1 MATPSK
7 TQNGTLLAWTDVA
20 SAACPVGSAVDVST
34 KFAATIFV
42 RLGRL
47 TGSAFTA
54 GWPNIRIEASHKSSG
69 DNSWGTL
76 VSFQPAVGAS
86 IAATTLNGAVSA
98 GASSFVVT
106 SATNI
111 AAGDLLFLG
120 DSSTS
125 NYEIIRVKSV
135 ASTTITPEEN
145 VVNAHAN
152 AALVTDQAEIF
163 SPAAIDLFSIGR
175 IRAVVDNIGS
185 GQGIK
190 VEIGISYA
198 DSVG

>member
-1 MATPSK
+1 LV
-7 TQNGTLLAWTDVA
+7 N
-20 SAACPVGSAVDVST
+20 SAVDVST
-34 KFAATIFV
+34 KFAATIFI

-54 GWPNIRIEASHKSSG
+54 GWPNIRIEASYKSSG
-69 DNSWGTL
+69 DNSWGAL
-76 VSFQPAVGAS
+76 VPFQPAVGSS

-111 AAGDLLFLG
+111 AAGDILFLG
-120 DSSTS
+120 DSSS
-125 NYEIIRVKSV
+125 ANYEIVRVKSV

-145 VVNAHAN
+145 VVNSHTTGAV
-152 AALVTDQAEIF
+152 VTDQAEIYV
-163 SPAAIDLFSIGR
+163 AQLDLLAIGR

-190 VEIGISYA
+190 VEVGIVYA